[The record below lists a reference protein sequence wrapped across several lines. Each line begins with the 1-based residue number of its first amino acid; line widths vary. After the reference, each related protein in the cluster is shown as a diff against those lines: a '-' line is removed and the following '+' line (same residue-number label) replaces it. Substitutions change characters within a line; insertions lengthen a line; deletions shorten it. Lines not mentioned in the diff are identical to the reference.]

1 MLEQAFC
8 NRIAVVDRAADWK
21 DAIRL
26 SVEPLIA
33 DRLAEPRY
41 LDGIYQNI
49 AKNGDYI
56 IIAPGLAIP
65 HARPETGAK
74 GTGFSM
80 IKLNQPVQFSSG
92 EEVGLLVALVAA
104 DADAH
109 LDMLSELTDLFVD
122 DSVMEHIHQAKTTKE
137 LQEILQ

>member
-1 MLEQAFC
+1 MLQQAFC

-33 DRLAEPRY
+33 DGLAEPRY

-49 AKNGDYI
+49 AQNGDYI
-56 IIAPGLAIP
+56 IVAPGLAIP
-65 HARPETGAK
+65 HARPETGAT

-80 IKLNQPVQFSSG
+80 VKLNRPVRFSSG
-92 EEVGLLVALVAA
+92 EEVELLVALVAV
-104 DADAH
+104 DANAH

-122 DSVMEHIHQAKTTKE
+122 DAMMERIRSVKTTAE
-137 LQEILQ
+137 LREILQ